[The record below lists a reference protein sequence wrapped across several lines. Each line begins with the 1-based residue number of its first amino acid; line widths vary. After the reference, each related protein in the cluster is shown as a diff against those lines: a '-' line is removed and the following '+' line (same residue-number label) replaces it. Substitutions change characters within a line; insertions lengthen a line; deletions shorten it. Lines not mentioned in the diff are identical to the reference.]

1 MNPEDN
7 NTPDQENESGQESNS
22 SPDNA
27 AAGESAKK
35 AVKKTAKKAGP
46 KKAKPAEES
55 EPDSP
60 AAETPEDAA
69 GKHWKLSEF
78 HAGKALKEG
87 MGNLVSDLGR
97 KADELSAKLPTAIPG
112 PLRSVKVL
120 AGLAL
125 LIILALVVTAVAM
138 SGGEK
143 DVKISEDDA
152 ASMLLRDDS
161 VEDGDPKT
169 KGDSMANR
177 GEVKPLDPKLFVK
190 LSYDGTI
197 YTQDGKRLVDFTL
210 NLNIDEA
217 ACKKYYGNKDGL
229 LQCRNNWDF
238 LQPDDKGWKSSPS
251 FDSPWVSK
259 RDTYRYSAKTTITL
273 EEFPTDTKFKM
284 SAPSK
289 LGDNVV
295 IEKPYYEFTSRDYLL
310 NITSFQFLVDPQNPR
325 NIMLSGTINAYPFP
339 IDPAQLEKNISLTL
353 PPAKEKEDRIPITS
367 PKSSV
372 KVDKVEITYSDDK
385 TSAYVNARVVGL
397 PPVTTPVQL
406 RVDAGVK
413 RPAGKG
419 QTPKVASQGTNVVGQ
434 NTFVSLD
441 DFDNTIVTSDDQ
453 DKKQVLL
460 LTFTRKVEAAAVQ
473 KYTKAVL
480 LPYSRPGEDTKH
492 KRRTDWSAIPPSQI
506 TEDDLAAGE
515 VLELKPDSA
524 LETLTQAVSFTY
536 GATGGRYM
544 YVSCVGDIVP
554 SETDY
559 NLHKFAFV
567 SQVPSIDAE
576 LRIMQEG
583 TILSMGGTRKL
594 AVMSRGLDEIMVT
607 AHRVRPEYLNLLVT
621 QATQRGLAETDFSS
635 DYYYEESNLEF
646 EDVSEVFKTIY
657 KTTVSNGYHP
667 DYSSVDLTPFLEK
680 GGKGIFYIKLTGYL
694 KDSYKVADTRFLLVT
709 DLGITA
715 KQGTTGERDVFVS
728 SFAKGGPVREARVQV
743 LGRNG
748 LPVFSMHTNSRG
760 QVSLP
765 DLAGFTDE
773 KKPVAIT
780 VSRGN
785 DFAYLPLNDSSRNL
799 SMSRFPETAG
809 RTINKDGVSVFS
821 FSERGIF
828 RPGENLRFGLIAK
841 PGNWDASEMA
851 GLPLK
856 ARLLDPR
863 GNKVYE
869 NSFKLDTQGMYDLDI
884 PMDVNYPTGRYN
896 LDIYLSN
903 SLIGS
908 ANVQVEEFQPD
919 NLKVRTS
926 FVEIPAVVKGWIRPE
941 TLIGQ
946 VNVENLYGTPAVGN
960 RVEATY
966 SLAPTR
972 LSFSKFRGYSFYDP
986 GDWGQSYSNRLSNSE
1001 TDENG
1006 EATFV
1011 IPTDRLSGGTYWLTF
1026 EAEAFE
1032 AGGGRSV
1039 SGSSR
1044 LLVSPLEALVGWTS
1058 EAKLDFLA
1066 SDSEAKVAF
1075 IAIDNNLERIGLED
1089 LDLNISEVTYVA
1101 SLIRDSS
1108 GRYRYDNV
1116 RKLINVRDEKVNVD
1130 AARGL
1135 EISLP
1140 TDKTGEFVLTLKDG
1154 QGVIR
1159 SNLSYVVAGG
1169 AQRRFGLERD
1179 AALRVHLDKK
1189 EYNAGDEMRIFVSA
1203 PYAGSGL
1210 ITIESDKVYAH
1221 QWFKADTS
1229 DSVQTLTV
1237 PANFEGRAFVSVSLV
1252 RNINSDAVHSTP
1264 HTYAVAPFV
1273 ANIAKRNMYL
1283 KLEAPDLVQ
1292 PGDVLSMRVS
1302 SQKPGRAV
1310 VWAVSEGILQLT
1322 SYKTPSPMDYFLRQN
1337 PLMVSTMQNLDLI
1350 MPEFYLMNR
1359 SAFGGDFAADMMM
1372 KSMAPEQ
1379 LNPFKRKAEPS
1390 VVYWSGVL
1398 EVGPQG
1404 TNLEWEVP
1412 AYFNGTLRLMA
1423 VSASDQAVG
1432 ETSRKTMVRGP
1443 LIITPDL
1450 PVAVAPGDE
1459 FEVTAAIA
1467 NNIED
1472 SGQGLEVQVKV
1483 ELEPGLSFMRQPEAA
1498 LKIDEGREGKAVF
1511 RLKANDVLGESK
1523 VNFVVSAVRPDGTP
1537 VLVKRPIALSV
1548 RPASPRM
1555 SSFKA
1560 GYVKSDNQVVP
1571 VGRALYS
1578 EYASIEASVSGLPLP
1593 LVDAL
1598 STYLINYPHGCTEQI
1613 LSKAFP
1619 YAVLYESPEL
1629 APLPKGETVAQA
1641 RRKAVAAVNKGILT
1655 LQERQVQPGRFTL
1668 WPREY
1673 YPYSFLTVYG
1683 FDYLLSARE
1692 AGFEVPD
1699 DLFNNTRNEVA
1710 AMLQSL
1716 PNDRESARV
1725 ICYAAWVYTR
1735 SGQRFTG
1742 LPELVKHL
1750 DGNLK
1755 DWRKSTC
1762 GALIAACYKML
1773 QQHDEADKL
1782 IAEVR
1787 PVPQKADEYT
1797 WGYSSWFYSRLWD
1810 NGMQLNIYSRYF
1822 PDKLGTTR
1830 VNNLLVNCVNDVV
1843 GNSYTTTGSSQA
1855 IRGLVGFAL
1864 GNMKKQDG
1872 LQLIARDVEH
1882 NNLALEAVGEAIKR
1896 LATGNEAAEF
1906 MFSGGKDLYWQ
1917 ISSDGFDKEPPTARA
1932 KKLSISARYIPANGK
1947 DLEDLAQGDEVY
1959 VLLTA
1964 SSQEA
1969 IDNVAIT
1976 SLIPGGFEM
1985 VISKGGQIVGGGASG
2000 RGSGP
2005 DYEDDDDEGE
2015 EYDGEDDW
2023 TSGVTRAYPNE
2034 AHRRDVYNMLSEAGL
2049 KGTPM
2054 SLVHVE
2060 RREDRMVAYTSLG
2073 RYDTV
2078 FVYRIKAINKGKYT
2092 LPTVYAE
2099 ALYDPDARANT
2110 NPGKIE
2116 VK

>member
-7 NTPDQENESGQESNS
+7 NTPDQENENGASSSRDSQEETGGK
-22 SPDNA
+22 
-27 AAGESAKK
+27 AAGEP
-35 AVKKTAKKAGP
+35 GG
-46 KKAKPAEES
+46 
-55 EPDSP
+55 
-60 AAETPEDAA
+60 

-78 HAGKALKEG
+78 HAGKAFKEG
-87 MGNLVSDLGR
+87 MGAITADVNR
-97 KADELSAKLPTAIPG
+97 KADELSSKLPSFIPG
-112 PLRSVKVL
+112 PLRNVKIL

-125 LIILALVVTAVAM
+125 LILLGLVVTALAL
-138 SGGEK
+138 SGDKEK
-143 DVKISEDDA
+143 DVKITDDQPA
-152 ASMLLRDDS
+152 NMLLRDDS
-161 VEDGDPKT
+161 VENGDPSS
-169 KGDSMANR
+169 KGDNMGNR
-177 GEVKPLDPKLFVK
+177 NEVKPLDPKLFVK
-190 LSYDGTI
+190 LGYDGAI
-197 YTQDGKRLVDFTL
+197 YAKEGGRFADFTL
-210 NLNIDEA
+210 TLSIDEA
-217 ACKKYYGNKDGL
+217 ACKKYYGNKEGL
-229 LQCRNNWDF
+229 VLCRNNWDF

-251 FDSPWVSK
+251 FDSPWETR
-259 RDTYRYSAKTTITL
+259 RDTYSYSAKTTITL
-273 EEFPTDTKFKM
+273 EQFPTDAKFRM
-284 SAPSK
+284 SAPAR

-295 IEKPYYEFTSRDYLL
+295 IEKPYYEFTSRDYTLEL
-310 NITSFQFLVDPQNPR
+310 SSFQFLVDPQNPR
-325 NIMLSGTINAYPFP
+325 NIMLSATVSAYPFT
-339 IDPAQLEKNISLTL
+339 IDPAQLEKNLSITL
-353 PPAKEKEDRIPITS
+353 PPAKEKEERISITS
-367 PKSSV
+367 SKSTV
-372 KVDKVEITYSDDK
+372 KVDKVEITCNDDK
-385 TSAYVNARVVGL
+385 TRAYVSARVTGL
-397 PPVTTPVQL
+397 PPVTTAVQL
-406 RVDAGVK
+406 RVEKGVK
-413 RPAGKG
+413 RPGGKG
-419 QTPKVASQGTNVVGQ
+419 ETPKVVTLGTNVVGQ
-434 NTFVSLD
+434 DTFVSLD
-441 DFDNTIVTSDDQ
+441 NMDNTIVTSDDQ
-453 DKKQVLL
+453 DKKQVLML
-460 LTFTRKVEAAAVQ
+460 AFTRKLEAAAVQ
-473 KYTKAVL
+473 KSVKAVL

-492 KRRTDWSAIPPSQI
+492 KRRTDWSDIPPDQI
-506 TEDDLAAGE
+506 TAEDLAAAQP
-515 VLELKPDSA
+515 VDLKPDAA
-524 LETLTQAVSFTY
+524 LEEMTGAVSFTY

-544 YVSCVGDIVP
+544 YIACPGGAVP

-559 NLHKFAFV
+559 KLHEFAEIR
-567 SQVPSIDAE
+567 QVPGIDPE

-583 TILSMGGTRKL
+583 TILSMGGARKL
-594 AVMSRGLDEIMVT
+594 AIMSRGLDEIMVT

-621 QATQRGLAETDFSS
+621 QATQRGLASTDFASS
-635 DYYYEESNLEF
+635 GDYYYYDESGNLEF
-646 EDVSEVFKTIY
+646 EDVSEVFRNIY
-657 KTTVSNGYHP
+657 KTTVSNGYQP

-680 GGKGIFYIKLTGYL
+680 GGKGIFYLKLSGYL
-694 KDSYKVADTRFLLVT
+694 NDNHKVSDTRFLLVT

-715 KQGTTGERDVFVS
+715 KQGASGERDVFVS

-748 LPVFSMHTNSRG
+748 LPVFSMYTNSLGR
-760 QVSLP
+760 VALP
-765 DLAGFTDE
+765 ELSGFTDE

-780 VSRGN
+780 VAKGN
-785 DFAYLPLNDSSRNL
+785 DFAYLPLNDSTRSL
-799 SMSRFPETAG
+799 SMSHFPETAG
-809 RTINKDGVSVFS
+809 RAINKDGVSVFS

-841 PGNWDASEMA
+841 PGSWDAGEMA

-869 NSFKLDTQGMYDLDI
+869 NAFKLDTQGMYDLDI
-884 PMDVNYPTGRYN
+884 PMDENYPTGRYN

-919 NLKVRTS
+919 NLKVRAS
-926 FVEIPAVVKGWIRPE
+926 FVEIPAVVKGWVKPAN
-941 TLIGQ
+941 LVGQ
-946 VNVENLYGTPAVGN
+946 VKVENLYGTAAVGN
-960 RVEATY
+960 RVEASY
-966 SLAPTR
+966 SLSPTR
-972 LSFSKFRGYSFYDP
+972 LSFNKFKGYSFYDP
-986 GDWGQSYSNRLSNSE
+986 GNWGSSYSNRLSSDE

-1011 IPTDRLSGGTYWLTF
+1011 IPADRLSGGTYWLTF

-1032 AGGGRSV
+1032 QGGGRSV
-1039 SGSSR
+1039 SASAR

-1066 SDSEAKVAF
+1066 SDSEAKVSF
-1075 IAIDNNLERIGLED
+1075 IAIDNNLERIGLDD
-1089 LDLNISEVTYVA
+1089 LSLNISEVTYVA

-1116 RKLINVRDEKVNVD
+1116 RKLIGVRDEKVSVD

-1135 EISLP
+1135 EITLP

-1154 QGVIR
+1154 QDVTR

-1179 AALRVHLDKK
+1179 AALRVHLDKR

-1210 ITIESDKVYAH
+1210 ITIESDRVYAH
-1221 QWFKADTS
+1221 KWFRADTS

-1283 KLEAPDLVQ
+1283 KLEAPELVQ
-1292 PGDVLSMRVS
+1292 PGDVLSMKVS
-1302 SQKPGRAV
+1302 AQKPGKAV

-1337 PLMVSTMQNLDLI
+1337 PLMVATMQNLDLI

-1359 SAFGGDFAADMMM
+1359 SAFGGDFAADMLVARA
-1372 KSMAPEQ
+1372 APEQ

-1398 EVGPQG
+1398 DVGPQG
-1404 TNLEWEVP
+1404 VNLEWEVP

-1432 ETSRKTMVRGP
+1432 ETSRKTTVRGP

-1472 SGQGLEVQVKV
+1472 SGQGLTVNVKV
-1483 ELEPGLSFMRQPEAA
+1483 ELDDTGGLSFMRQPEPA
-1498 LKIDEGREGKAVF
+1498 LSIDEGREGKAVF
-1511 RLKANDVLGESK
+1511 RLKANAVLGEAR
-1523 VNFVVSAVRPDGTP
+1523 VNFVASARRLDGSE
-1537 VLVKRPIALSV
+1537 VVVKRPITLSV

-1555 SSFKA
+1555 TSFKA
-1560 GYVKSDNQVVP
+1560 GFVKSDNQVVP
-1571 VGRALYS
+1571 VGRSMYA
-1578 EYASIEASVSGLPLP
+1578 EYANVEASLSGLPLP

-1598 STYLINYPHGCTEQI
+1598 STYLVNYPYGCTEQI

-1619 YAVLYESPEL
+1619 YAVLHESPEL
-1629 APLPKGETVAQA
+1629 APIPRGETAAQA
-1641 RRKAVAAVNKGILT
+1641 RRKAVDAVNRGILT
-1655 LQERQVQPGRFTL
+1655 LRERQVQPGRFTL

-1673 YPYSFLTVYG
+1673 HPYSFLTVYA
-1683 FDYLLSARE
+1683 FDFLLSARE

-1710 AMLQSL
+1710 AILQNL
-1716 PNDRESARV
+1716 PNDRESARIV
-1725 ICYAAWVYTR
+1725 CYAAWVYTR

-1755 DWRKSTC
+1755 DWRKSAC

-1773 QQHDEADKL
+1773 QQNDEADKL

-1797 WGYSSWFYSRLWD
+1797 WSYGSWFYSRLWD
-1810 NGMQLNIYSRYF
+1810 NGMQLNVYSRYF
-1822 PDKLGTTR
+1822 PAQLGTSR

-1843 GNSYTTTGSSQA
+1843 DNSYTSPGSSQA

-1872 LQLIARDVEH
+1872 LELIARDAQH
-1882 NNLALEAVGEAIKR
+1882 QNLALEAVGEAVKR
-1896 LATGNEAAEF
+1896 LAAGNEAAEF

-1917 ISSDGFDKEPPTARA
+1917 ISTDGFDKEPPAAKAR
-1932 KKLSISARYIPANGK
+1932 KLNISARYIPAGGK

-1959 VLLTA
+1959 VLITA
-1964 SSQEA
+1964 SAQEA
-1969 IDNVAIT
+1969 VDNIAIT

-2000 RGSGP
+2000 PAGE
-2005 DYEDDDDEGE
+2005 DYDDDDEGDDE
-2015 EYDGEDDW
+2015 GDSDW
-2023 TSGVTRAYPNE
+2023 TSGLTRAYPNE
-2034 AHRRDVYNMLSEAGL
+2034 AHRQDVYRMLSEAGL

-2078 FVYRIKAINKGKYT
+2078 FVYSIKAINKGKYT
-2092 LPTVYAE
+2092 LPTVFAE